1 MKNEK
6 ILIIEDDLGIREL
19 LEDLL
24 TQEFSLYFSENG
36 IEGIAKAKEILPDLI
51 LLDLNM
57 PVLDGY
63 QTCKILRENEQFN
76 NVPIIILSASF
87 NSEDRT
93 KAFELGADDY
103 VSKPFNILE
112 LIARIQR
119 KLKTKERTSNLPL
132 EKSAI
137 HLDLKNL
144 SVHIENNK
152 VSLGGIE
159 FKLMQVLLNHFNE
172 IVKREV
178 MLDIVWEK
186 QAVSPRL
193 IDPHILSLRNKLQ
206 ELNLTIQTVYGK
218 GYILKKSDA

>member
-6 ILIIEDDLGIREL
+6 ILIIEDDLGIRDI

-24 TQEFSLYFSENG
+24 NQSFSLHFSENG

-57 PVLDGY
+57 PGLDGY

-76 NVPIIILSASF
+76 NVPIIILSAAF

-112 LIARIQR
+112 LTARMQR
-119 KLKTKERTSNLPL
+119 KLKTKGSNASLPIV
-132 EKSAI
+132 KAAI
-137 HLDLKNL
+137 HLDTKHL
-144 SVHIENNK
+144 SVEIENNK
-152 VSLGGIE
+152 VNLGGIE
-159 FKLMQVLLNHFNE
+159 FKLMQVLLTHFNE
-172 IVKREV
+172 IVKREAI
-178 MLDIVWEK
+178 LDFVWEK

-193 IDPHILSLRNKLQ
+193 IDPHILSLRNKL
-206 ELNLTIQTVYGK
+206 EVLNLTIQTVYGK
-218 GYILKKSDA
+218 GYILKKSDT

>member
-6 ILIIEDDLGIREL
+6 ILIIEDDLGIQEV

-24 TQEFSLYFSENG
+24 TQEFSLHFSENG
-36 IEGIAKAKEILPDLI
+36 IEGITKAKEILPDLI

-63 QTCKILRENEQFN
+63 QTCKILRENKQFN

-103 VSKPFNILE
+103 VAKPFNVLE
-112 LIARIQR
+112 LTARMLR
-119 KLKTKERTSNLPL
+119 KLKTKGINSSLPI
-132 EKSAI
+132 EKAII
-137 HLDLKNL
+137 HLDLKHL
-144 SVHIENNK
+144 SVQVENNK

-159 FKLMQVLLNHFNE
+159 FKLMQVLLNQFNE

-193 IDPHILSLRNKLQ
+193 IDPHILSLRNKIQ
-206 ELNLTIQTVYGK
+206 VLNLTIQTVYGK